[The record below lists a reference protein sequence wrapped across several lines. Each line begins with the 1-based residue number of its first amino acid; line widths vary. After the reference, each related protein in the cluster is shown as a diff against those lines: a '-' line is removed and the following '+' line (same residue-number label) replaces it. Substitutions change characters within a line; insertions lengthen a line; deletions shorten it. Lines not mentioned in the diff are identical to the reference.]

1 VKKKVLIVDDEANI
15 LKSLSGPLLREGYI
29 VGTADGYAAAVG
41 ENDGSYDVLLL
52 DVWLPDGDGV
62 ELLRKFKKEYPEQSA
77 IVMSGHST
85 IGTAVAAVKSG
96 AFDFLEKPLSLEK
109 VLVTIENA
117 LHFQSLQ
124 RENTELR
131 KSMRRRYDLVGE
143 SDAIE
148 SVRRQINK
156 AASSNARILIRGESG
171 TGKEIVARQIH
182 AKSTRSAMPFVPIN
196 CAAVPDELIE
206 SELFGHT
213 KGAFTGAVSSRAG
226 KFEDADGGTLFLDEI
241 GDMNLMAQAKLLRV
255 IEEGEV
261 ERLGGGTIEVDVRI
275 ISATNQDLENLIAAG
290 RFREDLFFRL
300 NVFPIEIAPLRHR
313 KDDIP
318 LLAEHFTKSL
328 CQEYGRKA
336 VALSKGALRDLRKL
350 DYRGNVR
357 ELRNLVERMLIGND
371 FTDIGVEDLKDA
383 RGRIRSAGSVSQ
395 SLKDASEDF
404 ERDYIGRVIRETGGN
419 MTEAASRLGLERS
432 HLYKKMKAL
441 GIDKDKT

>member
-1 VKKKVLIVDDEANI
+1 VKKKILIVDDEASI
-15 LKSLSGPLLREGYI
+15 LKSLSGPLSREGYA
-29 VGTADGYAAAVG
+29 VGTAESFADAVG
-41 ENDGSYDVLLL
+41 ENDGSYDLLLL

-62 ELLRKFKKEYPEQSA
+62 ELLRKFKKEYPEQSV

-96 AFDFLEKPLSLEK
+96 AYDFLEKPLSLEK

-124 RENTELR
+124 KENIELKKTFR
-131 KSMRRRYDLVGE
+131 KCYDLIGE
-143 SDAIE
+143 SDAINQ
-148 SVRRQINK
+148 VRSKIYK

-182 AKSTRSAMPFVPIN
+182 LKSQRSTMPFIPVN
-196 CAAVPDELIE
+196 CAAIPGELIE
-206 SELFGHT
+206 SELFGHQ
-213 KGAFTGAVSSRAG
+213 KGAFTGAVTSRAG
-226 KFEDADGGTLFLDEI
+226 KFEKADGGTLFLDEI
-241 GDMNLMAQAKLLRV
+241 GDMNLRAQAKLLRV

-275 ISATNQDLENLIAAG
+275 LAATNKNLQEMIADDK
-290 RFREDLFFRL
+290 FREDIFFRL

-318 LLAEHFTKSL
+318 LLTNHFVRNICK
-328 CQEYGRKA
+328 EYGKKVVSARKSA
-336 VALSKGALRDLRKL
+336 MKHLCGL

-357 ELRNLVERMLIGND
+357 ELRNLVERMLINND
-371 FTDIGVEDLKDA
+371 FSNIDAEDVRNAHGHASLFV
-383 RGRIRSAGSVSQ
+383 SASH
-395 SLKDASEDF
+395 SLKDATDGF
-404 ERDYIGRVIRETGGN
+404 ERDYIARTIRETGGN

-441 GIDKDKT
+441 GLERDKD